1 MSTIRYISFC
11 FRICMIM
18 NMYEHLLNVRNIQ
31 IHLRFKYILY
41 SHLSLIWFQKVYSVV
56 RKFCTQ
62 MTKTYLM
69 QSVCL
74 QHHKPLLVK
83 QNVLTVP
90 EKPDFLRGVD
100 DSGFPESIDP
110 RNERRALFRTMVPN
124 AC

>member
-1 MSTIRYISFC
+1 
-11 FRICMIM
+11 
-18 NMYEHLLNVRNIQ
+18 
-31 IHLRFKYILY
+31 
-41 SHLSLIWFQKVYSVV
+41 
-56 RKFCTQ
+56 
-62 MTKTYLM
+62 M

-110 RNERRALFRTMVPN
+110 RNERR
-124 AC
+124 

>member
-1 MSTIRYISFC
+1 
-11 FRICMIM
+11 M

-31 IHLRFKYILY
+31 IYLRFKYILY
-41 SHLSLIWFQKVYSVV
+41 SHLSLIWFIQKVYSVV

>member
-1 MSTIRYISFC
+1 M
-11 FRICMIM
+11 
-18 NMYEHLLNVRNIQ
+18 
-31 IHLRFKYILY
+31 
-41 SHLSLIWFQKVYSVV
+41 VYSKSLFC
-56 RKFCTQ
+56 RKEGLYT
-62 MTKTYLM
+62 MTKTYML

-74 QHHKPLLVK
+74 QHHNTLLVN
-83 QNVLTVP
+83 QNTLTVP